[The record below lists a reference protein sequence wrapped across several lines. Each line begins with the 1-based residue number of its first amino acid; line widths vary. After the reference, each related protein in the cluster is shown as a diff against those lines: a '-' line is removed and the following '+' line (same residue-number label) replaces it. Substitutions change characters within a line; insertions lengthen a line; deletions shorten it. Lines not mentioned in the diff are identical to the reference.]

1 MSIDT
6 GEGAPPQAIDSAPPS
21 ADVPSAA
28 DTGRSLA
35 DAEFMDVDEESLTDD
50 DDTDGSIDPG
60 DSSLSD
66 PEPSDAAEESLHTG
80 DGGCPADNQLTDAEL
95 SDATEEALDEDGVEA
110 AEPLAAREVD
120 DGTTPSPTE
129 ANGEQAARGSGVE
142 SDSGS
147 DTQDM
152 QYIYPSPDRSS
163 DSGDSTAASDT
174 TETSAGRRD
183 VRDVTSEPASAA
195 VDGEITD
202 QNDAA
207 TGSDQQLADHDTSG
221 ALPGDSKNAT
231 EVEAPPSQVES
242 AADNTGP
249 VGTNP
254 ESILQPTSSDS
265 ASDEPAQDPSEP
277 EQRNADKSD
286 PSSLGMTGKALSFIE
301 EMLTTEHGAD
311 VIGFIDREVF
321 RNPDAIRKGHLDS
334 NKPGQSTV
342 FSSPDGG
349 RSSADFPRD
358 AGVGASRLIE
368 SSAVEHENEATA
380 TGSKDR
386 TDAARLPDAELTAAN
401 EESLDHD
408 DGADAAGN
416 SPIPQDET
424 AAARNETLDGASN
437 EPGSAELQEQPT
449 VGALDV
455 STSPA
460 DSTAVERDMRSTVDT
475 EPEAE
480 RPLDSQVTVDIP
492 QAPQAITGYSEHG
505 GKNAQER
512 DGHGVSDAAIEDAV
526 KNPIKPPAFESDKH
540 GGNYKYVGNDAII
553 VLNLEGKVVTTW
565 ARSSAGWRH
574 P

>member
-21 ADVPSAA
+21 ADAPSAA
-28 DTGRSLA
+28 DTDRSLA
-35 DAEFMDVDEESLTDD
+35 DAEFTDVDEESLTDS

-95 SDATEEALDEDGVEA
+95 SDATEKALGEDGV
-110 AEPLAAREVD
+110 
-120 DGTTPSPTE
+120 
-129 ANGEQAARGSGVE
+129 
-142 SDSGS
+142 
-147 DTQDM
+147 
-152 QYIYPSPDRSS
+152 
-163 DSGDSTAASDT
+163 
-174 TETSAGRRD
+174 ETSAGRRD
-183 VRDVTSEPASAA
+183 ARDVTSEPAPAA

-221 ALPGDSKNAT
+221 VQPGDSKNAT
-231 EVEAPPSQVES
+231 EVEAPPSQVEP

-265 ASDEPAQDPSEP
+265 AGDEPARNPSEP
-277 EQRNADKSD
+277 EQRNVDKSD
-286 PSSLGMTGKALSFIE
+286 PSPLGTTGKALSFIE
-301 EMLTTEHGAD
+301 EILTTEHGAD

-321 RNPDAIRKGHLDS
+321 RNAEAIQKSHLDS
-334 NKPGQSTV
+334 NEPGQSTV
-342 FSSPDGG
+342 SSPPDGG

-358 AGVGASRLIE
+358 TGVGASRLIE
-368 SSAVEHENEATA
+368 SGAVEHENEATA
-380 TGSKDR
+380 TGPKDR
-386 TDAARLPDAELTAAN
+386 TDAARLTDAELTAAN
-401 EESLDHD
+401 EEPFDHD

-416 SPIPQDET
+416 SPIPQGETT
-424 AAARNETLDGASN
+424 AAGNETLDGASN
-437 EPGSAELQEQPT
+437 ELGSAELQEQPT

-455 STSPA
+455 STSPV
-460 DSTAVERDMRSTVDT
+460 DSTAAEHDMRSTVDT
-475 EPEAE
+475 EPETE
-480 RPLDSQVTVDIP
+480 RPPDSQVTADVP
-492 QAPQAITGYSEHG
+492 QAPQVITGYSEHG

-526 KNPIKPPAFESDKH
+526 KNPIKPLVLESDEY
-540 GGNYKYVGNDAII
+540 GGNYKYTGNDAIV